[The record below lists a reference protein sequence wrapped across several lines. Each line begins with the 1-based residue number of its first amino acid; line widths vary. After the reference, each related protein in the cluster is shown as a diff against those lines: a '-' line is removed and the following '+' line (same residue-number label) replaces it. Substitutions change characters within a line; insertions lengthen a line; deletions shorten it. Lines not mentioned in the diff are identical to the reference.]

1 MSPRLQ
7 FFLSVLL
14 GIGFVGYLA
23 WDVWGVPLAISVP
36 VAALLVGGAAVALWK
51 WSSRSKPMSGM
62 HQKVAELKSLPLA
75 EAKRR
80 ALAALEDSGRFECV
94 REPVDGVLPG
104 DLPDLVRE
112 LFSTYASVQ
121 AVAGEARLSRQ
132 EAGRSRYRREFLRI
146 GTNLDD
152 TELVVRPGEEPV
164 YEIDGS
170 DADARELEQGGIP
183 TVYHWIVVT
192 EEVLYGK

>member
-7 FFLSVLL
+7 FLLSVLL

-23 WDVWGVPLAISVP
+23 WDVWGVPPAISVP

-51 WSSRSKPMSGM
+51 WSSRPKPLSGM
-62 HQKVAELKSLPLA
+62 HQKVSEIKGLPLA

-80 ALAALEDSGRFECV
+80 ALAALEDPGRFECV
-94 REPVDGVLPG
+94 REPLDGVLPSG
-104 DLPDLVRE
+104 LPGTVRE
-112 LFSTYASVQ
+112 LFSTYSVVQ
-121 AVAGEARLSRQ
+121 AVAGEARLSR
-132 EAGRSRYRREFLRI
+132 EDVGRSRYRREFLRI

-152 TELVVRPGEEPV
+152 TELVVRPGEESV

-170 DADARELEQGGIP
+170 DADEREFEQGGIP

>member
-7 FFLSVLL
+7 FLLSVLL

-23 WDVWGVPLAISVP
+23 WDVWGVPLAVSVP

-51 WSSRSKPMSGM
+51 KSSRPKPLSGM
-62 HQKVAELKSLPLA
+62 HQKVSEIKSLPLA

-80 ALAALEDSGRFECV
+80 ALAALEDSSRFECA
-94 REPVDGVLPG
+94 REPVDGALPG

-112 LFSTYASVQ
+112 LFSTCSVVQ
-121 AVAGEARLSRQ
+121 AVAGEARLSR
-132 EAGRSRYRREFLRI
+132 EDAGRSRYRREFLRI

-170 DADARELEQGGIP
+170 DADAREFEQGGIP
-183 TVYHWIVVT
+183 TVYHWILVT